1 MMMMMTICKRPVP
14 PDHSSYFGGSTSYMA
29 VSTIRELKMFNVQI
43 EHMFIVDSIS
53 AFFITDNTFRYN
65 RESARS
71 IRIPPLS
78 LIAMI
83 SRRSSSAHIE
93 QLHSVV
99 TRSSLASKHARE
111 VGEQQGLRTKKG
123 KKEKT
128 WTVSSPPHGQEPSL
142 GCRGGSE
149 TKTLGFPSLRN
160 PSAAP

>member
-1 MMMMMTICKRPVP
+1 MTICKRPVP

-78 LIAMI
+78 LLI
-83 SRRSSSAHIE
+83 SRRSSSAHVE
-93 QLHSVV
+93 KLPCVV
-99 TRSSLASKHARE
+99 TRSRLAPKHARE
-111 VGEQQGLRTKKG
+111 FGEEQGLGTKTVKR
-123 KKEKT
+123 KT
-128 WTVSSPPHGQEPSL
+128 WKVSSPPHGQEPSL
-142 GCRGGSE
+142 GCRGGSG
-149 TKTLGFPSLRN
+149 TKTLGFLSLRN
-160 PSAAP
+160 LSAAP